1 MQKILIIDDEPLAR
15 NLLRSLL
22 EECCPEH
29 RIAGEADGVAS
40 GVKTIREFEPDIVFL
55 DIEMNDGSGFDLLDQ
70 VQDIT
75 FKLIFT
81 TAHEEFAL
89 RAFRYHAIDYLLK
102 PIEDDLLKEALER
115 IEDKPSAA
123 LKSQLAS
130 FFDSLKEKKLEKL
143 TINAQEGTTYIRL
156 DEIVYLQTTG
166 HYTSFL
172 LKDGSRALVVKPLQE
187 YEDLLPEDQ
196 FFRIHQSYI
205 VRGSQV
211 RKFLRDESCV
221 IMLNSD
227 QLPVAKRRKQE
238 FLEWLK
244 HT

>member
-1 MQKILIIDDEPLAR
+1 MQKILIIDDELLSR

-22 EECCPEH
+22 EEGYPDLL
-29 RIAGEADGVAS
+29 IAGEADGVAS
-40 GVKTIREFEPDIVFL
+40 GVKAIRELEPDIVLL

-70 VQDIT
+70 MQDIT

-81 TAHEEFAL
+81 TAHSEFAL
-89 RAFRYHAIDYLLK
+89 KAFRYHAIDFLLK
-102 PIEDDLLKEALER
+102 PIEEDLLAEALER
-115 IEDKPSAA
+115 IEDQSSSS

-130 FFDSLKEKKLEKL
+130 FFDSWKEKKLEKL
-143 TINAQEGTTYIRL
+143 AINSQEGTTYIRL

-166 HYTSFL
+166 NYTSFL
-172 LKDGSRALVVKPLQE
+172 LEDGSRVLVVKSLQE

-205 VRGSQV
+205 VRGAQV

-221 IMLNSD
+221 IMLNGE
-227 QLPVAKRRKQE
+227 QLPVAKRRKHDL
-238 FLEWLK
+238 LEWLK
-244 HT
+244 